1 MKAGQAENSSLCEL
15 FPLLKEKSFSEVP
28 SKVSPCDSL
37 AKSESH
43 GHLYLQWNLGK

>member
-1 MKAGQAENSSLCEL
+1 MKAGQAENSSPCEL